1 MLRSVRGFTGMVGAG
16 HTLAAAEGLAV
27 LKSGG
32 NAVDAAI
39 AAAGVLA
46 VVAPHECGLG
56 SDMFALVYEA
66 KTGKVHGLNATGRSP
81 AAATLERFRDGIP
94 ESGPLAVSVP
104 GMVGGWQEAAARFG
118 TRPLG
123 SLLSAAIGY
132 AENGFPVYDV
142 MIENAKEKAAAIKA
156 NPDCSAMF
164 MPGGRM
170 LTEGERLRQP
180 ALAAS
185 LRAIARDGPDAFYR
199 GPIGK
204 SLAAYIQSVGG
215 ILSAEDMAAYEPL
228 WQEVVSAGFMGHTVH
243 SMPPNSWGSAT
254 LLQLMALER
263 EGIAAVKGNEA
274 EAIIRGIRARKLA
287 YKLLAGC
294 VADPAVAG
302 DRAREVLARFARGET
317 TAPGKGTESRGSDTS
332 NVIVVD
338 AQGNAVSLLQ
348 SVFVPFGSGVLAGDT
363 GILLNNRMR
372 GFSTTEGDPNC
383 VAPSKRPA
391 QTLTPMLVTQ
401 GVGKSGGGI
410 SAALNTPGGPGQTG
424 TLAQFLVRTLA
435 WGETAAQAIAAPRW
449 AMTLK
454 GRFIL
459 EESSPADVRA
469 AVLAQ
474 EPEVD
479 VTPWGSVNYGSLIA
493 FFRDGE
499 GWAGCADSRRNAAV
513 YGY

>member
-1 MLRSVRGFTGMVGAG
+1 MLRSVRGFTGMAGAG
-16 HTLAAAEGLAV
+16 HTLAAADGLAV

-56 SDMFALVYEA
+56 SDMFALIYEA

-81 AAATLERFRDGIP
+81 AAATLDRFKEGIP

-104 GMVGGWQEAAARFG
+104 GMVGGWQEAVARFG

-142 MIENAKEKAAAIKA
+142 MIENAKEKSASIKA

-164 MPGGRM
+164 LPGGRM
-170 LTEGERLRQP
+170 LVEGERLRQP

-185 LRAIARDGPDAFYR
+185 LRAIAKDGPDAFYR

-204 SLAAYIQSVGG
+204 SLAAYIQGAGG

-243 SMPPNSWGSAT
+243 SMPPNSWGAAT

-263 EGIAAVKGNEA
+263 DGIAAVKGNEA

-302 DRAREVLARFARGET
+302 DRAREVLARFAKGEAT
-317 TAPGKGTESRGSDTS
+317 LPGKGGESRGSDTS

-372 GFSTTEGDPNC
+372 GFSTTGGDPNC

-391 QTLTPMLVTQ
+391 QTLTPMLVTRD
-401 GVGKSGGGI
+401 GGI

-459 EESSPADVRA
+459 EESAPAEVRA
-469 AVLAQ
+469 AVLTQ

-479 VTPWGSVNYGSLIA
+479 ITPWGSVNYGSLIA